1 MDEKEILRAKLRNV
15 PRAVFLSILFLTAF
29 VGLNALRILFT
40 YQHEGKPLARGFFYA
55 AFIGMV
61 FISQGLSLLN
71 RSKFAYLAIVIFG
84 VLLAFACFALSLHVF
99 RLLVTGE
106 WAQYQF
112 EMVISVVGLLQFV
125 ALIALETTLL
135 QRETRE
141 WVWKDSAAE
150 VVPVLN

>member
-1 MDEKEILRAKLRNV
+1 MDEKDILRAKLSSV
-15 PRAVFLSILFLTAF
+15 PRAILLSILFLSAF
-29 VGLNALRILFT
+29 VGLNAIRILLT
-40 YQHEGKPLARGFFYA
+40 YQQEGKPLARGFFYA

-71 RSKFAYLAIVIFG
+71 KSKFAYLAIVIFG
-84 VLLAFACFALSLHVF
+84 LVLAFACFALSLHAF

-125 ALIALETTLL
+125 ALIALETKLL
-135 QRETRE
+135 QREARE
-141 WVWKDSAAE
+141 WIWKDSAAE
-150 VVPVLN
+150 VAPA